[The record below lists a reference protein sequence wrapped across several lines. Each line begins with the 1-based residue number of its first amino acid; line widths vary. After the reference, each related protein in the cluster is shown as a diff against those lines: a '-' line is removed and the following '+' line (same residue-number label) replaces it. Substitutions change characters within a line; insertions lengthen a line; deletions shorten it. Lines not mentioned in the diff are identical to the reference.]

1 MENILEHCES
11 DDDRPTSSNQS
22 DEQKHNDTL
31 NTTPTDISE
40 SVDSDIDE
48 KDYQLAKAIED
59 NLLELDS
66 ETATTDIITNG
77 NDDDDDSDTSKL
89 VEAIVKTTT
98 SSSSSSAAATVAA
111 TAAAATT
118 ATTASEGEPKPMS
131 MTFDEDIIL
140 PSVRHDP
147 EQEQKQRDRIKRKE
161 LKSKREIEEEEREK
175 MQ

>member
-11 DDDRPTSSNQS
+11 DEDRPTSSNPS

-31 NTTPTDISE
+31 NTTSTDISE
-40 SVDSDIDE
+40 SIDSDIDE

-59 NLLELDS
+59 NLLDLDS
-66 ETATTDIITNG
+66 ETVTTDLITNG
-77 NDDDDDSDTSKL
+77 NDDDEPGTSKM
-89 VEAIVKTTT
+89 VEAKVKPTT
-98 SSSSSSAAATVAA
+98 SSSSSGT
-111 TAAAATT
+111 AATT
-118 ATTASEGEPKPMS
+118 TSEEEPKSMS

-161 LKSKREIEEEEREK
+161 LRSKREMEEEERER